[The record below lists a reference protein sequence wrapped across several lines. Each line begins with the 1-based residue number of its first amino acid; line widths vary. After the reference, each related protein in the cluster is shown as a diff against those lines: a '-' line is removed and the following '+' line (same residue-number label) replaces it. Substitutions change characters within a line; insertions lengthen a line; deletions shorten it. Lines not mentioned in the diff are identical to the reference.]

1 MFFVRHAVRWNGGEE
16 EDGERERGTKKEDRF
31 GHKSK
36 SELTTAA
43 IYSLLAIHFLF
54 PRSLSGAK
62 LHPRRMNMK

>member
-1 MFFVRHAVRWNGGEE
+1 MEGRRRMER
-16 EDGERERGTKKEDRF
+16 ERERGTKKEDRF